1 MAVQN
6 YLTLSHL
13 RKAVASITQK
23 INNLKPDWNAK
34 AGEEGYI
41 ANRTHWVE
49 SKTITLIEEQTLNVE
64 WLQSEGMYYANGI
77 VTSELLENYSNIKKG
92 NKIYICYQGNNYVR
106 EATYVSSDY
115 TYITSDYIECT
126 DYQFNIDFS
135 SDSFNI
141 DFYIL
146 DGRYENIPET
156 ITISATTVV
165 DICHQLDNKYING
178 KFVQSGTGTN
188 SEIFN
193 DYENNVA
200 SGNYSHSEGGF
211 TYARG
216 EYSHAEGYHSFADGV
231 YSHSEGCNNEAVG
244 NYSHAEGNYTHAMG
258 VTSHSEGY
266 GTTASGSYSY
276 AGGRNTTAQRRSQ
289 HVFGE
294 YNILD
299 TSGAN
304 ETAKGTYIEIV
315 GNGTGTSSS
324 KRSNARTLD
333 WSGNEV
339 LKGKLT
345 VGTAPTNNMD
355 VATKQYVDTATAS
368 ITDEKLSTG
377 TIGNNVYY
385 PIVGD
390 NTASATTKYI
400 DSTGL
405 KYDATSSTNG
415 YARLYLGNGTASGTE
430 GSKYGRL
437 MIYGTTAY
445 AVTLDSGSPT
455 ENRSISLP
463 DKNGT
468 VALTSDVPSASS
480 TTPSADGT
488 GAVGTATTYARADH
502 VHPKITQTISI
513 SSNVITLTGS
523 DGTTSSVTLPVYNG
537 GVSS

>member
-1 MAVQN
+1 M
-6 YLTLSHL
+6 
-13 RKAVASITQK
+13 
-23 INNLKPDWNAK
+23 
-34 AGEEGYI
+34 
-41 ANRTHWVE
+41 
-49 SKTITLIEEQTLNVE
+49 
-64 WLQSEGMYYANGI
+64 
-77 VTSELLENYSNIKKG
+77 
-92 NKIYICYQGNNYVR
+92 
-106 EATYVSSDY
+106 
-115 TYITSDYIECT
+115 
-126 DYQFNIDFS
+126 
-135 SDSFNI
+135 
-141 DFYIL
+141 
-146 DGRYENIPET
+146 
-156 ITISATTVV
+156 
-165 DICHQLDNKYING
+165 
-178 KFVQSGTGTN
+178 
-188 SEIFN
+188 
-193 DYENNVA
+193 
-200 SGNYSHSEGGF
+200 
-211 TYARG
+211 
-216 EYSHAEGYHSFADGV
+216 
-231 YSHSEGCNNEAVG
+231 
-244 NYSHAEGNYTHAMG
+244 
-258 VTSHSEGY
+258 
-266 GTTASGSYSY
+266 
-276 AGGRNTTAQRRSQ
+276 
-289 HVFGE
+289 
-294 YNILD
+294 
-299 TSGAN
+299 
-304 ETAKGTYIEIV
+304 
-315 GNGTGTSSS
+315 
-324 KRSNARTLD
+324 D

-339 LKGKLT
+339 LAGKLT

-463 DKNGT
+463 NKNGI